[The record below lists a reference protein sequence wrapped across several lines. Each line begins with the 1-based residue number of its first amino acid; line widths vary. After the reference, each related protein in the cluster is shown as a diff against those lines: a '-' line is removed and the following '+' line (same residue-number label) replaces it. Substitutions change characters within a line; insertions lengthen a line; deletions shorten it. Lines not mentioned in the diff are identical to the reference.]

1 MPLLLDGAAE
11 RERLVE
17 VLVLDV
23 TVVVDLVAVM
33 APSVTRVVVVA
44 GRAAAVVVAGCVRG
58 CCVVLELLLLLL
70 LPVPVMAPTVE
81 ATWPMVY
88 CALLMS
94 YMALLMLDNVLP
106 QAVRVVAVMKVR
118 NVFFILFL
126 VLLVNDCYTMLSPS
140 MY

>member
-1 MPLLLDGAAE
+1 
-11 RERLVE
+11 
-17 VLVLDV
+17 
-23 TVVVDLVAVM
+23 
-33 APSVTRVVVVA
+33 
-44 GRAAAVVVAGCVRG
+44 
-58 CCVVLELLLLLL
+58 
-70 LPVPVMAPTVE
+70 
-81 ATWPMVY
+81 MVY